1 VNTII
6 CVGRIS
12 EYLEEEYVERSRE
25 KRIWNKTIGEFLAD
39 LKKKFG
45 EGDNEIIKVVE
56 LKRKEQGSK
65 MVKEFVQKF
74 RRVARSS
81 GYKRRLLVKEFKRRM
96 NGVIRRKLMK
106 AEYPPRSIEQWY
118 ERLVNLDRH

>member
-1 VNTII
+1 MNTII

-12 EYLEEEYVERSRE
+12 EYLEEEYVGRSRE